1 MKFVTVIFLMILVF
15 FGITFSFQNAYP
27 VSLKYY
33 DLFDLQVPAYLIIL
47 IALFAGIII
56 SGFVG
61 LVERF
66 KLSRKLSRMKKEI
79 KALEEEIYDIRRA
92 QIHSEGGPAIKK
104 EYLS

>member
-15 FGITFSFQNAYP
+15 FGITFSLQNASP
-27 VSLKYY
+27 IALKYY
-33 DLFDLQVPAYLIIL
+33 EIFEFQLPVYQIIL

-56 SGFVG
+56 SGFAG

-66 KLSRKLSRMKKEI
+66 KLSRQLSRMKKEI

-92 QIHSEGGPAIKK
+92 KIQTEGGPAIKK